1 MWVINRCERDMLSMG
16 FSQEGQTTPAGMRGG
31 IDGVCRGKA
40 YADYGAVWFV
50 AKYVTL
56 CLRLVVRIE

>member
-1 MWVINRCERDMLSMG
+1 MLSMG